1 MPKWLG
7 QTNGKGV
14 PANALWLTN
23 GMVQL
28 FLLLTLYSDA
38 SYLAL
43 LSLATAMILVP
54 YLFSAAYGLSLAWK
68 GEGAKDAR
76 HSSDMPV
83 AALATLY
90 CGWLL
95 YAAGVKYLLL
105 SALLYAP
112 GALLYAWAKR
122 QRHER
127 VFTAWEWAILLV
139 LLALAGVA
147 AVLLAMGKLSL

>member
-1 MPKWLG
+1 
-7 QTNGKGV
+7 
-14 PANALWLTN
+14 
-23 GMVQL
+23 
-28 FLLLTLYSDA
+28 
-38 SYLAL
+38 

-54 YLFSAAYGLSLAWK
+54 YLFSAAYGVSLAWK

-76 HSSDMPV
+76 HRSDLPV
-83 AALATLY
+83 AALATVY

-122 QRHER
+122 QRNER
-127 VFTAWEWAILLV
+127 VFTAPEWVVLVV
-139 LLALAGVA
+139 LLALAGIA
-147 AVLLAMGKLSL
+147 AVLLAMGRLAL